1 MIKKISIQNFKSLA
15 NINIKCGNL
24 NILCGLNS
32 MGKSSIIQSLLLLR
46 QSYKKESLLNEGLSL
61 QGDLVSIG
69 TAKEALYQFA
79 DKDEISFK
87 IDFEREKGI
96 NPKEWVFSYQ
106 SNSETDEY
114 NYAESEIIPYGEGA
128 EVPEDIDSFP
138 LFQPDKFNYLSA
150 ERWVKESYI
159 IADYA
164 VSKQRSLG
172 KYGENTAYY
181 LLRYGT
187 EIKVDSSLLYK
198 DTEIA
203 LLDYQVS
210 AWMNEISPGSK
221 VFVERI
227 PGMNYV
233 KLSYEFSEN
242 GTTTSSVSPL
252 NVGFGMTYILPV
264 VVALLSA
271 RPGDILLIENPESH
285 VHPKGQSAIGRLMA
299 KVAALGVQ
307 IFVETHSDHIING
320 VRVAVKQGVSPDF
333 VKILFLTKGEDNKQM
348 YTTQSTPKVDKD
360 GRIDFW
366 PPDFFDEWSNNLL
379 ELL

>member
-15 NINIKCGNL
+15 GLDMECSNL

-32 MGKSSIIQSLLLLR
+32 MGKSSIIQTLLLLR
-46 QSYKKESLLNEGLSL
+46 QSFKKETLQNEGLSL
-61 QGDLVSIG
+61 QGDLASIG

-87 IDFEREKGI
+87 IDFEEEEGT
-96 NPKEWVFSYQ
+96 NLKEWVFSYQ

-114 NYAESEIIPYGEGA
+114 NYAESEIIPYGEGTK
-128 EVPEDIDSFP
+128 VPEDIDSLP

-150 ERWVKESYI
+150 ERWVKETYI

-187 EIKVDSSLLYK
+187 EIKVDKSLLYK
-198 DTEIA
+198 DTEIE
-203 LLDYQVS
+203 LLDNQVS

-221 VFVERI
+221 VIVERI
-227 PGMNYV
+227 PGMNHV
-233 KLSYEFSEN
+233 KLSYEFSEP
-242 GTTTSSVSPL
+242 GYTSDQVSPL
-252 NVGFGMTYILPV
+252 NVGFGMTYVLPV

-271 RPGDILLIENPESH
+271 KPGDILLIENPESH

-307 IFVETHSDHIING
+307 LFVETHSDHIING
-320 VRVAVKQGVSPDF
+320 VRVAVKEGVPYNS
-333 VKILFLTKGEDNKQM
+333 VKIQFVRRDQGMASQLDDL
-348 YTTQSTPKVDKD
+348 
-360 GRIDFW
+360 RIDRNGELSEY
-366 PPDFFDEWSNNLL
+366 PVDFMDEWSNQLL
-379 ELL
+379 KLL